1 MEKMNKKR
9 FLIESF
15 VLSLFGD
22 MISVTTKLY
31 SNILW
36 TVIAFLL
43 PVIILSFTFSLLVGG
58 IF

>member
-15 VLSLFGD
+15 VLSLFGG
-22 MISVTTKLY
+22 MISVTKLY
-31 SNILW
+31 SIILRII
-36 TVIAFLL
+36 IAFLL
-43 PVIILSFTFSLLVGG
+43 RVILLSFTFSLLVGG